1 MRLRAGALALSM
13 AAAWAPSHLM
23 AEPIAPAVEVE
34 TEYLGLLRARD
45 LTTFG
50 FLRLD
55 MRPAHALHAPA
66 GTWAIEA
73 ELAQQNTWAL
83 SKGAEQYLESLPGG
97 RRKLG
102 PEEMDAILGLPGENY
117 LFDMEL
123 ATLDLTLH
131 YKFTDRWGGYL
142 VMSGVNYSGGFMD
155 GSIEA
160 FHDALGFDPAGRPAV
175 RRNDVNLIADLAT
188 TDMAFLDA
196 PTSGGLLDPTVGVR
210 YSSDRQV
217 KGWNYV
223 LEAAA
228 KVSWRGRKD
237 FLSTGRSDFGM
248 QATLQRFGEN
258 HAWYVSGSAV
268 YYDGTK
274 SITPTDEQ
282 FVPTLIVGYE
292 RKLSDKTHLIL
303 QGYVSNSV
311 YSHEDTD
318 VPELLKTKYQLSLG
332 MYRRFGRGVLSFAI
346 TENLQNFNNTP
357 DVGLQLGWAFS
368 PVLEN
373 DGG

>member
-1 MRLRAGALALSM
+1 
-13 AAAWAPSHLM
+13 
-23 AEPIAPAVEVE
+23 
-34 TEYLGLLRARD
+34 
-45 LTTFG
+45 
-50 FLRLD
+50 
-55 MRPAHALHAPA
+55 
-66 GTWAIEA
+66 
-73 ELAQQNTWAL
+73 
-83 SKGAEQYLESLPGG
+83 
-97 RRKLG
+97 
-102 PEEMDAILGLPGENY
+102 
-117 LFDMEL
+117 
-123 ATLDLTLH
+123 
-131 YKFTDRWGGYL
+131 
-142 VMSGVNYSGGFMD
+142 MSGVNYSGGFMD

-318 VPELLKTKYQLSLG
+318 VSELLKTKYQLSLG